1 MGIIDRFIDKRVQD
15 KLGPIVKDFQVRLD
29 QQKAMSFASLS
40 NYGIRQAVYS
50 SLRFDI
56 TNSDTLYAII
66 RKRYMKEAAV
76 PLLVYKKKSER
87 KADFNKYL
95 TLTKGSQ
102 SGASFQKSIQYRVKA
117 LDEVTLDNDLARLLQ
132 RPSRTMGADSFWQG
146 VYYQYALGECFIR
159 KNRGG
164 SLKGKPIEL
173 ELLPSK
179 AVEVI
184 PESINSVTV
193 KEYRYSSGTGFV
205 TIPKEDMIHW
215 KSYNPDNPLRGFD
228 PLQPLRKRLNQD
240 EALTDQAM
248 YGAQN
253 MGSDGALA
261 PKQIDTL
268 TETQVSQVT
277 ETIDSRVNNVGKRK
291 AISWLPTPYD
301 YINFGRSADEMQ
313 ILEQLGW
320 TFERICHVFG
330 VAPEIFMSDQT
341 FANKEWAQKNWITN
355 DVMPVVYSLRD
366 ALNLQLV
373 PDFDTGLFIDSDF
386 SALPEMQDDLKKQ
399 MEGLLMLFNIGGM
412 NQEEVRAI
420 TGFDPTNNPLHKDFY
435 IQSGY
440 VPLSDMSMP
449 SEPPPTKDYGDYSD
463 TSKAWDESQ
472 HPRAPIGSSNGGEFI
487 SSGSVDLS
495 NYISNEKDNEKLAKE
510 LSNKL
515 KEVGFKIPGNISE
528 SNTDFGTSYYVNA
541 IDNNGN
547 NFKFRI
553 SDHSVSN
560 IYRLTEEFHVDRL
573 NIGQKIVEAE
583 KIAFP
588 ERFNIV
594 SKTVT
599 YHNIVEINE
608 SNISAGDVS
617 LGIIRISSKGNAIH
631 RVRKVYNTT
640 LNIKVR
646 K

>member
-1 MGIIDRFIDKRVQD
+1 MGIIDRFIDKRVQT
-15 KLGPIVKDFQVRLD
+15 KLSPIVKEL
-29 QQKAMSFASLS
+29 QQKAMSFSALS
-40 NYGIRQAVYS
+40 NFGIRSAIYS

-56 TNSDTLYAII
+56 TNSDTLYAIL

-76 PLLVYKKKSER
+76 PLLVYKKK
-87 KADFNKYL
+87 ADKKSALQKYL
-95 TLTKGSQ
+95 TITKGAQSSQ
-102 SGASFQKSIQYRVKA
+102 SFQKSIVYRAKA
-117 LDEVTLDNDLARLLQ
+117 LDEVTVENDLSALLA
-132 RPSRTMGADSFWQG
+132 RPSFTMGADAFWQG
-146 VYYQYALGECFIR
+146 VYYQYSLGEAFIR

-179 AVEVI
+179 AVEVV
-184 PESINSVTV
+184 PENINSVTV

-205 TIPKEDMIHW
+205 TILKEDMIHW

-341 FANKEWAQKNWITN
+341 FANKEWAQKNWISN

-366 ALNLQLV
+366 TLNRFLV
-373 PDFDTGLFIDSDF
+373 PDFDAGLFIDSDF
-386 SALPEMQDDLKKQ
+386 TALPEMQDDLKK
-399 MEGLLMLFNIGGM
+399 MLEGLILLFNIGGIS
-412 NQEEVRAI
+412 QDEIRAI

-440 VPLSDMSMP
+440 TPLSDMTLQP
-449 SEPPPTKDYGDYSD
+449 DTVDPNAKNYGDY
-463 TSKAWDESQ
+463 
-472 HPRAPIGSSNGGEFI
+472 
-487 SSGSVDLS
+487 
-495 NYISNEKDNEKLAKE
+495 
-510 LSNKL
+510 
-515 KEVGFKIPGNISE
+515 
-528 SNTDFGTSYYVNA
+528 
-541 IDNNGN
+541 
-547 NFKFRI
+547 
-553 SDHSVSN
+553 
-560 IYRLTEEFHVDRL
+560 
-573 NIGQKIVEAE
+573 
-583 KIAFP
+583 
-588 ERFNIV
+588 
-594 SKTVT
+594 
-599 YHNIVEINE
+599 
-608 SNISAGDVS
+608 
-617 LGIIRISSKGNAIH
+617 
-631 RVRKVYNTT
+631 
-640 LNIKVR
+640 
-646 K
+646 